1 MCLYHTLGGKIPP
14 TVICYLK
21 FHFYQKKITHMC
33 GTYIF
38 SGACG
43 ISRKSLSFVGFL
55 FAIHGAS
62 GLSFSEKENIHIWE
76 N

>member
-1 MCLYHTLGGKIPP
+1 
-14 TVICYLK
+14 
-21 FHFYQKKITHMC
+21 MC

-62 GLSFSEKENIHIWE
+62 GLSFLRKKTYIYGKIKTAWE
-76 N
+76 QVDKKL